1 MNQGKKSVAHRSTPF
16 ETQNRRVLQAAGSTI
31 CGAIARG
38 AAAPAGG
45 RHETARSQPGEAR
58 RRAAAPPRVIHTAEA
73 VGMTGLAGT

>member
-16 ETQNRRVLQAAGSTI
+16 GTQNRRVLQAAGSTI

-45 RHETARSQPGEAR
+45 RHEAPMRSWPREAR
-58 RRAAAPPRVIHTAEA
+58 RRAAALPHSIVVAFTQQKLSE
-73 VGMTGLAGT
+73 

>member
-16 ETQNRRVLQAAGSTI
+16 GTQNRRVLQAAGSTI

-45 RHETARSQPGEAR
+45 FAKPQRGRSPAR
-58 RRAAAPPRVIHTAEA
+58 
-73 VGMTGLAGT
+73 LAGKRQRHRVFIVVAFTQQKLSE

>member
-38 AAAPAGG
+38 AAAPARG
-45 RHETARSQPGEAR
+45 RHAPQCGRGPAR
-58 RRAAAPPRVIHTAEA
+58 
-73 VGMTGLAGT
+73 LAGERQRCRIPS